1 MSIWNAKKEGDVGE
15 VLKGVGQK
23 HWMTLALCDLAHQW
37 ILTNISL
44 MSPWL
49 E

>member
-1 MSIWNAKKEGDVGE
+1 MCIWDAKKEGDVGE

-23 HWMTLALCDLAHQW
+23 NLIILALCDLAHQC